1 MNELLYV
8 FSVAV
13 ILATLLA
20 NIGIWAPRRP
30 WVRVSALFT
39 AALFIPLAYASA
51 AALLSRPKPVSLEW
65 VRGVTQEAAVLGS
78 SIREGE
84 AIYVWLQMPDSVEPR
99 AYTIPWNRDIAQQ
112 LQEARAEAERQG
124 TGLQMRL
131 PFEESWDTREPK
143 FYASPQP
150 QLPPKEPP
158 PAAPRHVPHPSQE
171 T

>member
-1 MNELLYV
+1 MNDLLYLFGGAV
-8 FSVAV
+8 VLASV
-13 ILATLLA
+13 LA
-20 NIGIWAPRRP
+20 NIGIWAPRRL

-84 AIYVWLQMPDSVEPR
+84 AIYVWLQMPDSPEPR
-99 AYTIPWNRDIAQQ
+99 AYTIPWNQDLAQQ
-112 LQEARAEAERQG
+112 LQEARTEAESHG

-143 FYASPQP
+143 FYALPQP
-150 QLPPKEPP
+150 QLPQKEPP